1 MAWKIT
7 WGKQFHGGRS
17 SAAEQIFQNKCK
29 QGRDGPAGVSVQGE
43 PCPARFMPHDWA
55 ERVLEKPGSEA
66 QAGSTACKSGG
77 TQWSQG
83 AGGPWQAGPKNEGR
97 RAALPTWEQPGGGKA
112 NSKRQEACGPQAAS
126 SLRELGTTSD
136 FSWAGYDVGKI
147 PGESSWEPHQKI
159 KSKDCRPLDYGKRGG
174 RGEKA
179 EAWLSQ
185 VCWAARRERSQ
196 DSNGHHESSST
207 LDSFWDL
214 PQLTGP
220 LEPTLH
226 HLLRCAMAIL
236 STTKSLCG
244 D

>member
-1 MAWKIT
+1 MINRCRWAMAGRAQDRGET
-7 WGKQFHGGRS
+7 GSASHMGAARRGESKQQATGS
-17 SAAEQIFQNKCK
+17 LWS
-29 QGRDGPAGVSVQGE
+29 
-43 PCPARFMPHDWA
+43 
-55 ERVLEKPGSEA
+55 PGS
-66 QAGSTACKSGG
+66 KLP
-77 TQWSQG
+77 QG
-83 AGGPWQAGPKNEGR
+83 AWHH
-97 RAALPTWEQPGGGKA
+97 
-112 NSKRQEACGPQAAS
+112 
-126 SLRELGTTSD
+126 LRLLLG
-136 FSWAGYDVGKI
+136 WYDVGKI

-226 HLLRCAMAIL
+226 HLLRCAMEIL